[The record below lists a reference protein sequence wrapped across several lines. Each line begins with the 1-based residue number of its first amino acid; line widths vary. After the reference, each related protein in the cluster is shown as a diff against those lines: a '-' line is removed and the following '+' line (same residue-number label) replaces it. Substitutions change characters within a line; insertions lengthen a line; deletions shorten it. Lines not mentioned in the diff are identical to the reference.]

1 MDQSRVDQLLQKL
14 PALEAAQLA
23 SWQLQL
29 YVALL
34 EGNQDKAAE
43 LSQKLS
49 TQPRGLTTDEQKVAY
64 AALLL
69 EYTKMVAGMQ
79 HKEEKSCCKTC
90 GKEKRPNSP

>member
-34 EGNQDKAAE
+34 QGNQDEAAE
-43 LSQKLS
+43 LSRKLS
-49 TQPRGLTTDEQKVAY
+49 TQPRGLATREQQVAY

-69 EYTKMVAGMQ
+69 EYAKMVADMQ
-79 HKEEKSCCKTC
+79 HKEDMSCCKKC
-90 GKEKRPNSP
+90 GKEKRPHSP